1 VIGRLLKRLL
11 HRLIRGLIRARV
23 IGAVV
28 LVLALAGVGLAV
40 YQGVPLPAV
49 GFSPPGPKRAPPATE
64 NFLKGNQT
72 YNADLICSSLSDDAM
87 DRLRARAGNCQEVE
101 QRQLDVARERGAKLE
116 QIDYVG
122 GHSLP
127 DGTSLQF
134 YVVASRGP
142 SGRPDVEYVTYIFT
156 LDRLGK
162 IAKVQ

>member
-11 HRLIRGLIRARV
+11 HRLIRGLIRARL
-23 IGAVV
+23 IGAAV
-28 LVLALAGVGLAV
+28 LVLALAGLGLAI
-40 YQGVPLPAV
+40 YQGVQLPTV
-49 GFSPPGPKRAPPATE
+49 GFSLPGPKRAPQATD

-72 YNADLICSSLSDDAM
+72 YNADLICSSLSDDATE
-87 DRLRARAGNCQEVE
+87 RLRARAGSCQEVE
-101 QRQLDVARERGAKLE
+101 QRQLELARQQGARLE

-122 GHSLP
+122 GHGLP

-142 SGRPDVEYVTYIFT
+142 TSRSEVEYVTYIFT